1 MRNKIRRNYGWLV
14 SAGGLMLLLSGC
26 FAGLYNPSGAGPT
39 DPNVVATIN
48 NPLLLPVTDRDFLW
62 VQLVDMVDDYFHI
75 EREERNQVVGETL
88 TEGRI
93 VTRPMVGSTLL
104 EPWRSD
110 SRPGYERL
118 LSTVQSVRR
127 KATVRVIPEA
137 TGYSVEI
144 LVVKELEDLDRPE
157 FATIGSA
164 TRRHDGSLT
173 DGELGTERGPVTL
186 GWISLGRDTALEQE
200 MLEQLRARLTNV
212 NQQ

>member
-1 MRNKIRRNYGWLV
+1 MRNEIRRNDGWLV
-14 SAGGLMLLLSGC
+14 GAGGLMLLLSGC

-104 EPWRSD
+104 EPGRS
-110 SRPGYERL
+110 
-118 LSTVQSVRR
+118 
-127 KATVRVIPEA
+127 
-137 TGYSVEI
+137 EI
-144 LVVKELEDLDRPE
+144 
-157 FATIGSA
+157 
-164 TRRHDGSLT
+164 
-173 DGELGTERGPVTL
+173 
-186 GWISLGRDTALEQE
+186 
-200 MLEQLRARLTNV
+200 
-212 NQQ
+212 

>member
-1 MRNKIRRNYGWLV
+1 MRNRTRQNRRWLLIV
-14 SAGGLMLLLSGC
+14 APLMLLLSGC
-26 FAGLYNPSGAGPT
+26 LAGLYHPSGAGPT
-39 DPNVVATIN
+39 DPNVVATLN

-62 VQLVDMVDDYFHI
+62 VQLVDTVDDYFKI
-75 EREERNQVVGETL
+75 EREERNQVVGDTL

-93 VTRPMVGSTLL
+93 VTRAMVGSTLL

-118 LSTVQSVRR
+118 LSTVQSIRR
-127 KATVRVIPEA
+127 QATIRVIPEA
-137 TGYSVEI
+137 AGYSVEI

-157 FATIGSA
+157 FATVGSA

-173 DGELGTERGPVTL
+173 DGELGVERGPLTL

-200 MLEQLRARLTNV
+200 MLAQLRERLTNV
-212 NQQ
+212 NQR

>member
-1 MRNKIRRNYGWLV
+1 MRNEIRQSYGWLLG
-14 SAGGLMLLLSGC
+14 AGALMLLFSGC
-26 FAGLYNPSGAGPT
+26 FTGLYNPSGAGPT

-48 NPLLLPVTDRDFLW
+48 NPLLLPVADRDFLW

-75 EREERNQVVGETL
+75 EREERNQVVGDTL

-93 VTRPMVGSTLL
+93 VTRPMIGSTLL

-137 TGYSVEI
+137 AGYSVEI

-173 DGELGTERGPVTL
+173 DGELDAERGPVTL

-200 MLEQLRARLTNV
+200 MLKQLRSRLTNV